1 MPYEELCKEAKKFTV
16 NRKCI
21 KSAAIQMYKIKNK
34 MAPLYLQEIF
44 SVREDIYNLRAN
56 DTFSIPQFN
65 SIKYGKKSL
74 RYYHEQ
80 NYGRISRVT
89 LEAKSH
95 SKLHYEY

>member
-1 MPYEELCKEAKKFTV
+1 
-16 NRKCI
+16 
-21 KSAAIQMYKIKNK
+21 MYKIKNK

-74 RYYHEQ
+74 RYYGAKLWAHIPSNIRSKVSLSSFKSAVTDWLHNQ
-80 NYGRISRVT
+80 NDIMNINF
-89 LEAKSH
+89 L
-95 SKLHYEY
+95 